1 MSVTACP
8 SVDQLRALAWG
19 QLPGDESDDLFAH
32 VEDCATCKSELAS
45 VDDAQDSLIYTLRAP
60 DELARW
66 KAEPDCQRA
75 VTQARGALL
84 GSQSS
89 GVDSE
94 TDGTSP
100 APRVPM
106 EIGEYRIERP
116 LGQGGMGSVF
126 LAQHSKLGRPVA
138 LKILASHRLPN
149 ARMRERFESEMRAV
163 GNLSHP
169 NIVAAHDAREI
180 DGMAVLITEFIDG
193 LDLGELVRRTGPV
206 AQADAC
212 EIIRQVAVALQYTHD
227 KGFVHRD
234 VKPANIMLSQAGEVK
249 LLDLGLARLYSAAEQ
264 SELTAT
270 GQAMGTADYIAPEQI
285 HDSRSVDV
293 RADIYALGCTLF
305 KLLTGQAPF
314 ADAQHVTAFDKLTAH
329 VSEEPPKLSDYLPAA
344 PDKLVE
350 LIQAMLSKSPGARP
364 QQPAEVALKLGEF
377 SAAADLQKLAAL
389 AQDSPPRSSTAN
401 CSRVSGSAT
410 SHTTS
415 FWNRRVRMSTLV
427 ATGFMGTLLGLCLGI
442 ILTIRNPD
450 GSLTI
455 MELAKGSSVTVSESA
470 STHPTNPVQPDTAED
485 AIASS
490 PKKVEWIPYDQAK
503 LKSLRSQARP
513 VLLLFTA
520 DWNVTGKNLQ
530 RQIENDPNLT
540 ALIAQHKVTP
550 MLADWT
556 EPSDD
561 IRRGLQE
568 FGRAAVPTLAIFSP
582 HPSVGPFVL
591 RDGITLGEVQ
601 EALSQ
606 ALAPTFAAPPQASS
620 KSNPA
625 AAIVDEVGG
634 PPLQFAMLIQPEST
648 GKQPFISDK
657 ALAELQGVLP
667 RIGERT
673 QVQLNNMQLFPV
685 SDSRPNM
692 FPLEIWRNGRPY
704 ALVSTDPKFSVSWD
718 AINGRILKMEVDAPS
733 DKRETTISF
742 RFDGTL
748 GERLLR
754 LSENAVGEQL
764 AVIVEN
770 RVLAA
775 PKINSP
781 FSDGVKITGAFS
793 DAQMKRL
800 RLGLASAQV
809 PITEKSTPTAEPSSS
824 PLTPAAKPSSVSS
837 SEPDPDLNS
846 VTDPEPSLEPESAQ
860 YTTQENLKRLGVA
873 FHEYLDA
880 HKVLPASSQ
889 KAVMPYDGS
898 FGVAHMYS
906 WRVAVLP
913 FLGEEAGQ
921 LYAAYRFDEPW
932 DSPHNLKL
940 LDQMPAIYR
949 SPHSPVD
956 QPAGHTNYVGF
967 SGDKSALGL
976 NAGVAL
982 RLFGDGTSPTLL
994 LVETKSSVPWTKP
1007 EDLPFKDYADAELAV
1022 PFDGRELN
1030 YLTADGA
1037 VHSMS
1042 PPIDWELLGKMITRV
1057 GGERI
1062 AVPE

>member
-1 MSVTACP
+1 MMSVTSCP
-8 SVDQLRALAWG
+8 PVDQLRALAWG
-19 QLPGDESDDLFAH
+19 QLPGEESDDLFAH

-45 VDDAQDSLIYTLRAP
+45 VDDVQDSLIYTLRAP
-60 DELARW
+60 EEQARW
-66 KAEPDCQRA
+66 NAEPDCERA
-75 VTQARGALL
+75 MAQARGALL

-94 TDGTSP
+94 TDGTAP

-106 EIGEYRIERP
+106 EIGEYKIERP

-126 LAQHSKLGRPVA
+126 LAQHSKLGRQVA
-138 LKILASHRLPN
+138 LKILASHRLPD
-149 ARMRERFESEMRAV
+149 ARMRERFETEMRAV

-193 LDLGELVRRTGPV
+193 FDLGELVRRTGPL

-305 KLLTGQAPF
+305 KLLTGHAPF
-314 ADAQHVTAFDKLTAH
+314 ADPRHATSFDKMTAH
-329 VSEEPPKLSDYLPAA
+329 VSEEPPRLSDHLPAA
-344 PDKLVE
+344 PDGLVE
-350 LIQAMLSKSPGARP
+350 LLEAMLAKSPSARP
-364 QQPAEVALKLGEF
+364 QQPAEVAFKLGEF
-377 SAAADLQKLAAL
+377 SAAADLPKLAAL
-389 AQDSPPRSSTAN
+389 AKDSPPRSSSAN
-401 CSRVSGSAT
+401 RTRVSGSAT
-410 SHTTS
+410 SHATS
-415 FWNRRVRMSTLV
+415 FWNRRVRMSTMV
-427 ATGFMGTLLGLCLGI
+427 ATGFLGILLGLCLGI

-455 MELAKGSSVTVSESA
+455 MELAKGSSVTVSESTSSESSIGE
-470 STHPTNPVQPDTAED
+470 STSARPTNPMQPDRAES
-485 AIASS
+485 AGASS
-490 PKKVEWIPYDQAK
+490 PKKVQWIPYDQAK
-503 LKSLRSQARP
+503 LKSLRAQAQP

-520 DWNVTGKNLQ
+520 EWNLHGKHLQ
-530 RQIENDPNLT
+530 RQIENDPYLA
-540 ALIAQHKVTP
+540 ALIDLHNVTP

-556 EPSDD
+556 EPSAE
-561 IRRGLQE
+561 IRQGLKE
-568 FGRAAVPTLAIFSP
+568 FGRDAVPTLVVFP
-582 HPSVGPFVL
+582 PLPLVGPFVL
-591 RDGITLGEVQ
+591 REAITLAEVQ
-601 EALSQ
+601 VA
-606 ALAPTFAAPPQASS
+606 FAAAFPPQPASS
-620 KSNPA
+620 KSDPTA
-625 AAIVDEVGG
+625 AVADGVGG
-634 PPLQFAMLIQPEST
+634 PPLQFAMLVQPEST
-648 GKQPFISDK
+648 GKRPFISDK
-657 ALAELQGVLP
+657 ALAELQSVLP
-667 RIGERT
+667 KIGERT
-673 QVQLNNMQLFPV
+673 QVRLNNMQLLPV
-685 SDSRPNM
+685 SDSRPNI
-692 FPLEIWRNGRPY
+692 FPLEIWRNGRLY
-704 ALVSTDPKFSVSWD
+704 ALVSTDPKYSVSWKD
-718 AINGRILKMEVDAPS
+718 IDGRILEMEVAAPR

-770 RVLAA
+770 RVLTA

-781 FSDGVKITGAFS
+781 LSDGVKITGAFS
-793 DAQMKRL
+793 AAQVKRL
-800 RLGLASAQV
+800 RLGLASVHV
-809 PITEKSTPTAEPSSS
+809 PTTEKSTPTADPFSG
-824 PLTPAAKPSSVSS
+824 PLAPAAETDSGQDPSQV
-837 SEPDPDLNS
+837 N
-846 VTDPEPSLEPESAQ
+846 LE
-860 YTTQENLKRLGVA
+860 RLGVA
-873 FHEYLDA
+873 FHEYLDT
-880 HKVLPASSQ
+880 HKVLPGSSQ
-889 KAVMPYDGS
+889 NTVIPNDESDGA
-898 FGVAHMYS
+898 AHMFS
-906 WRVAVLP
+906 WRVAILP

-932 DSPHNLKL
+932 DSPHNLTL
-940 LDQMPAIYR
+940 LDQMPTIYR
-949 SPHSPVD
+949 SPHAPVD

-976 NAGVAL
+976 NAGVSL
-982 RLFGDGTSPTLL
+982 NQFGDGTSPTLL

-1007 EDLPFKDYADAELAV
+1007 EDLPFEDYADAKLAV

-1037 VHSMS
+1037 VHSLS
-1042 PPIDWELLGKMITRV
+1042 PPIDWELLGKMITRD

-1062 AVPE
+1062 AVPK